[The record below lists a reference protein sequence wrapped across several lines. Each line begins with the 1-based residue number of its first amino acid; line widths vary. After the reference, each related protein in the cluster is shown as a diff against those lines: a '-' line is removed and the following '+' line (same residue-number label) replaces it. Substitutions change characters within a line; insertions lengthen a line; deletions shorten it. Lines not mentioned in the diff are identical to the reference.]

1 MTVIDVLVMLRSGRE
16 YRLALTPDQ
25 IEEVSNHA
33 DIGKSRVFIIG
44 KSEKTVSDKVPW
56 NKFFPGVKLY
66 RLKSEVP
73 AKPRTYV
80 RKDKSRVMFASE
92 PAGPIGFLGAVDLH
106 KPLFKTHI

>member
-1 MTVIDVLVMLRSGRE
+1 MIIDVLVMMRSGKE

-33 DIGKSRVFIIG
+33 DIGKSGVFIIG
-44 KSEKTVSDKVPW
+44 RSLKTEADAVPW
-56 NKFFPGVKLY
+56 NKFFPGMRLY

-80 RKDKSRVMFASE
+80 RRDKSRVMFAAE
-92 PAGPIGFLGAVDLH
+92 PIGPIGWYSGGLRT
-106 KPLFKTHI
+106 PWYKTHM